1 MSDDKPTTSLC
12 VIATGAYGQF
22 VPALLESA
30 RLHFLAEHDVSFLLL
45 SDKEPAEG
53 LVDKWVQVEH
63 EPWPGPT
70 LHRYRWMLRAEDWL
84 SKADYIFYID
94 ADCLFV
100 DTVGTEILGNLTAVA
115 HQGFIN
121 HHPDSLPYERRPSS
135 MAFVRW
141 PEGVRYYAGGF
152 QGGASRLYLDA
163 MKTIDGW
170 IEWDTQNAGR
180 VAVWHDESHWNRFLI
195 NRPPDVSLPPTYLSC
210 EAERLPGTKL
220 LALDKDH
227 SALRT

>member
-1 MSDDKPTTSLC
+1 M
-12 VIATGAYGQF
+12 
-22 VPALLESA
+22 
-30 RLHFLAEHDVSFLLL
+30 
-45 SDKEPAEG
+45 
-53 LVDKWVQVEH
+53 
-63 EPWPGPT
+63 
-70 LHRYRWMLRAEDWL
+70 
-84 SKADYIFYID
+84 
-94 ADCLFV
+94 
-100 DTVGTEILGNLTAVA
+100 
-115 HQGFIN
+115 
-121 HHPDSLPYERRPSS
+121 
-135 MAFVRW
+135 
-141 PEGVRYYAGGF
+141 
-152 QGGASRLYLDA
+152 YLDA